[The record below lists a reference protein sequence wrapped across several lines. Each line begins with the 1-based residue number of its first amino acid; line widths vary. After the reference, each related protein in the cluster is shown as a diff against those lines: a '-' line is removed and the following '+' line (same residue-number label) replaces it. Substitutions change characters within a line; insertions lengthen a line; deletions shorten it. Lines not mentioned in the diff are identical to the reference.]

1 MDYWWDKSIVS
12 MLKLPVLMTG
22 DVKDYPCSYEIHN
35 EMLRGKGHDV
45 WEKEKMWWPLKI
57 GEFGYRLLGSSLYCT
72 WNFEKFC

>member
-1 MDYWWDKSIVS
+1 

-45 WEKEKMWWPLKI
+45 
-57 GEFGYRLLGSSLYCT
+57 
-72 WNFEKFC
+72 